1 METICLMRDICRAIE
16 TFEADFVKVH
26 HMSLNEG
33 MLLCSLSEGQLSA
46 ACLAEV
52 NVMSPSHTSKVIRSL
67 EEKGLIR
74 RIRFLSHA
82 AAICLHMVQT
92 AGRCISS

>member
-33 MLLCSLSEGQLSA
+33 MLLCSLSKGQLSA

-52 NVMSPSHTSKVIRSL
+52 NVMSVSYTHLRAHETLMNLVCRLLL
-67 EEKGLIR
+67 EKKKL
-74 RIRFLSHA
+74 
-82 AAICLHMVQT
+82 
-92 AGRCISS
+92 

>member
-74 RIRFLSHA
+74 RVR
-82 AAICLHMVQT
+82 MT